1 MKVAGVLMAC
11 VLAAGMAGSASARYG
26 GTIFVGLTQYPDSM
40 DPTVSQGT
48 GVTIYRDMC
57 YRLYGTL
64 FNHGVVENVPQLAA
78 SMPVPSK
85 DGLSYTVQLKQGV
98 LFNDGTPLNAQAVV
112 TSYQRFITV
121 PNSSRKSDFSSVANV
136 TADGPYTVVFHMNQ
150 RDSSF
155 TSNMFVFSPTAL
167 ANEGANFAANPV
179 CAGPFMFDHQDQ
191 GIDVTIVKSP
201 YYWNKSAV
209 HLDKI
214 VFEVFPDPAAAAAA
228 LEAGDIQEL
237 HSLAPAELPQIQKD
251 PNLRVLRFP
260 SQGFESIVIN
270 LGNKAGCCTIGHP
283 AFVNVGTPLASS
295 PLLRQAFEEAIDRAA
310 LVRVVEQGLAVPT
323 CTPIEPSNQPWYG
336 LTKVP
341 CTPFD
346 PKDAKR
352 LVAKSGIQNPTV
364 KLSIS
369 GPADATLAQ
378 FIQAEE
384 AAVGINVVI
393 DASNPSLSAGTFDAA
408 INSFSG
414 GPDPNGNTYAFFNDT
429 IGTRNYGGYSSA
441 RMDYVLANALKA
453 RQPKARAVS
462 YRVVNQLVETDRP
475 RIFLYAPIQLDV
487 ISTSVAGVFLN
498 GGGQPLFETAQLK

>member
-1 MKVAGVLMAC
+1 MKVVGVLMAC
-11 VLAAGMAGSASARYG
+11 VLAAGMVGSASARYG
-26 GTIFVGLTQYPDSM
+26 GTIVVGLTQYPDSM
-40 DPTVSQGT
+40 DPTVSIGT

-64 FNHGVVENVPQLAA
+64 FNHGVVESVPQLAA
-78 SMPVPSK
+78 SMPIPSK

-121 PNSSRKSDFSSVANV
+121 PNSSRKTDFSSVANV

-167 ANEGANFAANPV
+167 ATEGGNFAANPV

-201 YYWNKSAV
+201 YYWNKNEV

-237 HSLAPAELPQIQKD
+237 HSLSPVELPEILKD
-251 PNLRVLRFP
+251 SNLRVLRFP
-260 SQGFESIVIN
+260 SQGWESIVIN
-270 LGNKAGCCTIGHP
+270 LGNKNGVLNGP
-283 AFVNVGTPLASS
+283 YSNVGTPLASS
-295 PLLRQAFEEAIDRAA
+295 PILRQAFEEAIDRAA
-310 LVRVVEQGLAVPT
+310 LVRVVEQRLAVPS
-323 CTPIEPSNQPWYG
+323 CTPIEPSDQPWYG

-341 CTPFD
+341 CTPYD

-352 LVAKSGIQNPTV
+352 LVAKSGFQNPTV
-364 KLSIS
+364 RLSI
-369 GPADATLAQ
+369 GPGDTTLAQ

-393 DASNPSLSAGTFDAA
+393 DASNPSLLTGKFDAA
-408 INSFSG
+408 INSNSG
-414 GPDPNGNTYAFFNDT
+414 GPDPNTNTFAFLDT
-429 IGTRNYGGYSSA
+429 QGPRNFGGYSSA

-453 RQPKARAVS
+453 RQPKSRAVS
-462 YRVVNQLVETDRP
+462 YRVVNELVETDRP

-487 ISTSVAGVFLN
+487 VSTSVAGVFLN